1 MDTLKDH
8 IQYLVQI
15 YGNDNVLIALQ
26 NNLIQQQQEMIQNTM
41 ANANAHAHANANAP
55 ATAQIIHA
63 HQPDFVP
70 VLQQDYDF
78 DDYDGNDEAYGS
90 GSENYDDDYY
100 PPTA

>member
-26 NNLIQQQQEMIQNTM
+26 NNLLQQQQEITQANDAAGQFIQ
-41 ANANAHAHANANAP
+41 ANAQ
-55 ATAQIIHA
+55 ATAQVIHA
-63 HQPDFVP
+63 QQPDFVP
-70 VLQQDYDF
+70 ILQEDYDF
-78 DDYDGNDEAYGS
+78 DDYDDVLHDEAYGS

-100 PPTA
+100 PPTS